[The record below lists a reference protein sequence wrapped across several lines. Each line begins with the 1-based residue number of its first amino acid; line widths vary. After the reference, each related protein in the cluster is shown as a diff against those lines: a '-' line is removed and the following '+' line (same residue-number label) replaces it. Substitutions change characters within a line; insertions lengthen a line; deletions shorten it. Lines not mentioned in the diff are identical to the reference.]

1 MKKIKDTWDAW
12 KFYLLMIAILLIG
25 PAQCTYDN
33 YVKWKV
39 AQAAIHVKESK

>member
-1 MKKIKDTWDAW
+1 MKAFWDEIKIP
-12 KFYLLMIAILLIG
+12 LLCLVILGIG

-39 AQAAIHVKESK
+39 AQAASKVAEVK